1 MAQHDYDIE
10 NSSFPSFRTN
20 LNGVLSA
27 INSSNSGSSRPS
39 SAVAGTIWLDTSGAA
54 TAQLLKMYDG
64 AADILLGTVN
74 FTANTVD
81 FADSAS
87 SVADDSITLAKM
99 ASGTDGNII
108 SYDAS
113 GNPVAVA
120 TGSSGQV
127 LTSAGV
133 GAVPSFQTLTGNA
146 THSGEVTGATALTIA
161 DNVVDEANL
170 KVSNAPVN
178 GYMLTAQSGNTGGM
192 TWAEAGGG
200 DMVKLS
206 TSTISANTTAVTF
219 NGLFSSTYKN
229 YFIIGS
235 SIRPDADTSVY
246 MRFRESDSDVTASNY
261 IWTQNTIRVQ
271 NSNGA
276 MEEDNNSGK
285 SAFFKLAPTVSISND
300 TDGNAAKR
308 AYNFNFHLH
317 DPLSTSYAKYFF
329 GATASIYDNGSDTWF
344 YNHHI
349 AGTYSAST
357 AALTGF
363 TIYPS
368 TGNFDAGTITLY
380 GLKH

>member
-1 MAQHDYDIE
+1 MSYIGKIPANAVLTTADLADGIVTAAKIE
-10 NSSFPSFRTN
+10 DGTVVAAEIASNAITTAKIN
-20 LNGVLSA
+20 ADAVTGAKIADDA
-27 INSSNSGSSRPS
+27 INSEH
-39 SAVAGTIWLDTSGAA
+39 
-54 TAQLLKMYDG
+54 Y
-64 AADILLGTVN
+64 
-74 FTANTVD
+74 
-81 FADSAS
+81 
-87 SVADDSITLAKM
+87 
-99 ASGTDGNII
+99 TDGSI
-108 SYDAS
+108 D
-113 GNPVAVA
+113 
-120 TGSSGQV
+120 
-127 LTSAGV
+127 
-133 GAVPSFQTLTGNA
+133 
-146 THSGEVTGATALTIA
+146 TAHIA
-161 DNVVDEANL
+161 DVNVTQGKIADQAINEA
-170 KVSNAPVN
+170 KIQISNAPTN

-229 YFIIGS
+229 YFVIGS
-235 SIRPDADTSVY
+235 SIRPDASTSIY
-246 MRFRESDSDVTASNY
+246 MRFRVSDSDVTASNY

-276 MEEDNNSGK
+276 MEEDNNSSK
-285 SAFFKLAPTVSISND
+285 SAFFKLAPTLSPSNN

-349 AGTYSAST
+349 AGTYSASS

-368 TGNFDAGTITLY
+368 AGNFDAGTITLY